1 MGKGEGNT
9 DKSDDSDTP
18 QQEVKPETVEKD
30 EEADKEVKASEPK
43 QEKNEEEKDTKKVD
57 NLRKVIKVDKKD
69 NGEAETE
76 DAKPGSRENLEQKRA
91 ILQSIKDFDF
101 QIKKNQEEITGVN
114 KKLDS
119 VTKDLDDLV
128 SLYEIV
134 SEQMNPFVGLSKVT
148 KKRID
153 ALENFTKEIDDLK
166 NRMGDIESF
175 AVKAGADLNT
185 IRDKRQEPKEETK
198 TIEEKIEEETEKE
211 KLESD
216 HEIKEEEIVDTVDKK
231 IQEEQT
237 EPMKVRNEE
246 ITPEPNIQENKPET
260 PVDNQSIPVQPITP
274 EYSAQQPNEN
284 NYSEVPTE
292 ASIPESITYAHDSYD
307 YLDEVIEKSLKM
319 MSIET
324 KMDRIIDEFIENLKA

>member
-1 MGKGEGNT
+1 MGKGEENT

-30 EEADKEVKASEPK
+30 EEEDKEVKASEPK
-43 QEKNEEEKDTKKVD
+43 QEKNEEEDTKKVD

-69 NGEAETE
+69 SGEAETE

-185 IRDKRQEPKEETK
+185 IRDNRQEPKEETK

-211 KLESD
+211 KLESEP
-216 HEIKEEEIVDTVDKK
+216 EIKEEEK
-231 IQEEQT
+231 T
-237 EPMKVRNEE
+237 EPMKVQNEE
-246 ITPEPNIQENKPET
+246 ITPETTIQENKPET
-260 PVDNQSIPVQPITP
+260 PVDNQNIPVQPVAT
-274 EYSAQQPNEN
+274 EYPAQQPNEN

-292 ASIPESITYAHDSYD
+292 ASIPESVTYAHDSYD